1 MRDFLIQVSG
11 AMTIVLATIHLVL
24 GETRVLARIR
34 RSSVPNLSLL
44 RAIWLN
50 GGLAWIAVGILLIKA
65 PSFGSQNARN
75 WIVAMAVV
83 VLGSAAIG
91 NLWCFKGKHFGGPLL
106 AVAIALA
113 IAGV

>member
-1 MRDFLIQVSG
+1 MRDFLIQASG
-11 AMTIVLATIHLVL
+11 AMAIALAIIHLVL
-24 GETRVLARIR
+24 GETRMLSRIR
-34 RSSVPNLSLL
+34 RSSVPNLALL

-65 PSFGSQNARN
+65 PAFGSHDARS

-106 AVAIALA
+106 AVAVALA